1 MEGAVYLG
9 TEQFI
14 TLAAV
19 LTVLGT
25 VLVFLAKHQF
35 SQITGGISSNG
46 KKMEQMK
53 EELRSEIQS
62 NNDKV
67 NERIDHLEEKTM
79 KDITELRQSMND
91 MKGDLPTMFVQ
102 RDDFYRYMN
111 NMEANI
117 KDTNA
122 KVEKIL
128 MVVTRRMDNSE

>member
-1 MEGAVYLG
+1 MEGAIYIG

-25 VLVFLAKHQF
+25 ALVFLAKHQF
-35 SQITGGISSNG
+35 NQITGGISSNG

-53 EELRSEIQS
+53 EELHCEIKN

-79 KDITELRQSMND
+79 QDITALRQSVND
-91 MKGDLPTMFVQ
+91 IKGDFSTIFVQ
-102 RDDFYRYMN
+102 RDEFYRYMN
-111 NMEANI
+111 NMESSI
-117 KDTNA
+117 KDTNS
-122 KVEKIL
+122 KVDRIL
-128 MVVTRRMDNSE
+128 MIVTERRGSNE